1 MSDAAHNHLLDDDR
15 EYEDYLNAVI
25 ADGPR

>member
-1 MSDAAHNHLLDDDR
+1 MNDAAYNHLLEDDR

-25 ADGPR
+25 TDEPR